1 MFYYLNGTVQH
12 IENGIA
18 VLDVGGVGFLV
29 NVSLNTLA
37 KLEKGKAAKLYTYCS
52 IREDA
57 FDIYGFYEYAEK
69 RAFELLIGVS
79 GVGPKMAQSILSS
92 VTPEGLS
99 VAIFSENEKALT
111 AAPGIGKRIA
121 QRIILELKD
130 KISKEAIGMP
140 ATAGSATVQQPVK
153 ISDKTALAVAALVEY
168 GYTHDEAVN
177 AIKTLDTDNMSVGD
191 IVTAVFKNSLR

>member
-1 MFYYLNGTVQH
+1 MFYYLKGTVEH
-12 IENGIA
+12 IENGLC

-37 KLEKGKAAKLYTYCS
+37 RLEKGRETKLYTYCA

-79 GVGPKMAQSILSS
+79 GVGPRMAQSVLSS

-99 VAIFSENEKALT
+99 MAIFSENEKALT
-111 AAPGIGKRIA
+111 AASGVGKRIA

-130 KISKEAIGMP
+130 KISKEAAGMP
-140 ATAGSATVQQPVK
+140 TVTGSGVVHAPAQ

-168 GYTHDEAVN
+168 GYSHDEAVN
-177 AIKTLDTDNMSVGD
+177 AIKSLDTDSMSVGD